1 MQTNQTRPSNYMQA
15 LDQWTEKEIIEVLSY
30 PLLSGSSDEAVDIA
44 ADIVKKAV
52 RAKVL
57 ESYRNGQTAGP
68 VKSDNRKQYAKR

>member
-15 LDQWTEKEIIEVLSY
+15 LDEWTEKEIIEVISY
-30 PLLSGSSDEAVDIA
+30 PLLSGSSDEAIDIA

-57 ESYRNGQTAGP
+57 ESYRNGQAAGP
-68 VKSDNRKQYAKR
+68 VRLDNRKQYAKR